1 MSTLSADSIAHNDL
15 LGRNKFAS
23 QIVKSLVKAYSNQKE
38 SLVVGIAGR
47 WGSGKTTLLSLIEKE
62 LSSSYSDFPDQYKV
76 IKFNPWAYSEISPE
90 EIHRQFLQ
98 AIVNGLKKVNW
109 LTKANR
115 LNKIIKRHLKF
126 LSRFKVIAK

>member
-1 MSTLSADSIAHNDL
+1 MNI
-15 LGRNKFAS
+15 
-23 QIVKSLVKAYSNQKE
+23 
-38 SLVVGIAGR
+38 LVVEDDHTIAVGLEYSLKQE
-47 WGSGKTTLLSLIEKE
+47 GYQTIICPDYKSAKTVIEKE